1 MAKDYIDLKA
11 SFDEWFIS
19 VFQSFDYRYI
29 KMNQFTADVLL
40 KSVEYIPNEK
50 LMSSSEGIM
59 GKFASL
65 PIVIDESLR
74 DFLIIADDK
83 PYDASS
89 QTTENGK

>member
-1 MAKDYIDLKA
+1 M
-11 SFDEWFIS
+11 
-19 VFQSFDYRYI
+19 
-29 KMNQFTADVLL
+29 L

-50 LMSSSEGIM
+50 LMSSSKGIM

-83 PYDASS
+83 LYDASA
-89 QTTENGK
+89 QTTENDK